1 MRSRPV
7 FALNDRCLVGAKRI
21 ASGLETVKSAFLRCR
36 WIQWE
41 KPDKHRK
48 TKRHMPRAPSSRKN
62 FVMCGLAPDDQY
74 WVAVRD
80 SAACGIE
87 EVSRTRWGFV
97 DVDVRTI
104 ISAYCVESQLAQKW
118 AYWDSSKLLLRLDIY
133 LVGAAGGVMIGRDTS
148 VPGTKVR
155 R

>member
-1 MRSRPV
+1 MAFKAPRP
-7 FALNDRCLVGAKRI
+7 
-21 ASGLETVKSAFLRCR
+21 T
-36 WIQWE
+36 Q
-41 KPDKHRK
+41 
-48 TKRHMPRAPSSRKN
+48 N

-87 EVSRTRWGFV
+87 EVSRTSWGFV
-97 DVDVRTI
+97 DLDVSTI
-104 ISAYCVESQLAQKW
+104 ISAYCVESQL

-133 LVGAAGGVMIGRDTS
+133 LVGAAGGVMIGFDTS